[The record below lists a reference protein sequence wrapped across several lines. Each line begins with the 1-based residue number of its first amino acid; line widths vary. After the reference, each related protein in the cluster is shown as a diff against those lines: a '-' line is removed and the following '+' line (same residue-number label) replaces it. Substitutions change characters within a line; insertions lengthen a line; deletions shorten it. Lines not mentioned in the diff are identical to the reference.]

1 MSCDNHD
8 ELYDETIITEAYNEI
23 QKKKNYT
30 KGSSKSRKIK
40 TEKDVRKEKIEKAKF
55 EKRLKSA
62 KAHKLGFTNKLAVS
76 LVCIM
81 VLSLF
86 MGFALACFSI
96 YYQYTGALAC
106 FTICVTPLDTCLG
119 IVLCRVV
126 DKSKA
131 ENLGADG
138 TGIAYMTAKAA
149 AFQEAVSAD
158 EATFEDSPSI

>member
-1 MSCDNHD
+1 MNDFNE
-8 ELYDETIITEAYNEI
+8 ELITEAYNEI
-23 QKKKNYT
+23 QKKKNT
-30 KGSSKSRKIK
+30 PAKSRKIK
-40 TEKDVRKEKIEKAKF
+40 SEKDSRKEKLEKAKF
-55 EKRLKSA
+55 ERKIKSV
-62 KAHKLGFTNKLAVS
+62 KSKKLGFTNRLAVS

-86 MGFALACFSI
+86 MGFTLACFSI
-96 YYQYTGALAC
+96 YFQYTGALAC

-138 TGIAYMTAKAA
+138 TGISYMAAKAA
-149 AFQEAVSAD
+149 AFQEAVEPAND
-158 EATFEDSPSI
+158 ENEFDNSPAI